1 MRIALNVR
9 HMPYITYKRASS
21 AVSSVLAMRIVY
33 SEQYSDGA
41 VNAGNALNSENSDLT
56 YLLKTRHPLTLL
68 CTIMAELKKYYR
80 DVAREISFVIK
91 ILHLDQME
99 D

>member
-21 AVSSVLAMRIVY
+21 AVSSVLAKRIVY

-41 VNAGNALNSENSDLT
+41 VNAGNALTTEN
-56 YLLKTRHPLTLL
+56 
-68 CTIMAELKKYYR
+68 
-80 DVAREISFVIK
+80 
-91 ILHLDQME
+91 
-99 D
+99 

>member
-33 SEQYSDGA
+33 SEQCSDGA
-41 VNAGNALNSENSDLT
+41 VNAGKALTSENSDLT

-68 CTIMAELKKYYR
+68 CTIMAQLKKYYR
-80 DVAREISFVIK
+80 DVRRGNIFCNKNLTS
-91 ILHLDQME
+91 
-99 D
+99 

>member
-9 HMPYITYKRASS
+9 HMPYITFKPASS
-21 AVSSVLAMRIVY
+21 AVSSVLAKRIVY
-33 SEQYSDGA
+33 TVQCSDGA
-41 VNAGNALNSENSDLT
+41 GNAGNALTSENSALT

-80 DVAREISFVIK
+80 DVVRGNI
-91 ILHLDQME
+91 
-99 D
+99 

>member
-1 MRIALNVR
+1 
-9 HMPYITYKRASS
+9 MPYITFKRASS
-21 AVSSVLAMRIVY
+21 AVNSVLAMRIVY
-33 SEQYSDGA
+33 SEQCSDGA
-41 VNAGNALNSENSDLT
+41 VHAGNVLTSENSDLT

-80 DVAREISFVIK
+80 EVVREISNISFVIK